1 MRAGAASVKAERED
15 RNHDGP
21 YPLTTSFDA
30 VLIYA
35 IAIQEKE
42 GLELQQRNAAAT
54 M

>member
-1 MRAGAASVKAERED
+1 MRAGAASVKAES
-15 RNHDGP
+15 P